1 MELNPYSI
9 EANSYKVI
17 PFRLLGRLEEA
28 LQCYEKIL
36 HQKSGDYK
44 IWYTVGIVHGKM
56 GDYEEALQDFE
67 QALKMKHDFNEAIVG
82 KSLMLIKL
90 GKIDKANLFVKRT

>member
-1 MELNPYSI
+1 
-9 EANSYKVI
+9 
-17 PFRLLGRLEEA
+17 
-28 LQCYEKIL
+28 
-36 HQKSGDYK
+36 
-44 IWYTVGIVHGKM
+44 M